1 MDSNSILR
9 WKLVRWCWE
18 EICNVSQGNF
28 DVGDID
34 VVDIDVVGIDVV
46 DTNVC
51 DIDIDGKCRYIY
63 FQSIFA
69 KAANPNYFRFG
80 AKREIQYDSRSSPC
94 SPKIMEET
102 FEKNVKEKSSE
113 KSHELS
119 CAIIE
124 ALFARVY

>member
-34 VVDIDVVGIDVV
+34 VVGIDVV
-46 DTNVC
+46 DANVC

-80 AKREIQYDSRSSPC
+80 AKREIQYDSRSSSC
-94 SPKIMEET
+94 SSKILEEK
-102 FEKNVKEKSSE
+102 FQKNGKEKSFE
-113 KSHELS
+113 KKRMLS
-119 CAIIE
+119 SAIIK
-124 ALFARVY
+124 ALSSSICKARD